1 MAQRNQTSR
10 AAARRQKDKWRAKRW
25 YTIRAPR
32 TPWMYKAIGE
42 TLAESEELLIGR
54 IFEITQQEFD
64 GDFTKLHVK
73 LRFRITEVVGS
84 DAITSFIGHETL
96 KDHVRRQI
104 RRHRTK
110 FDAVVDA
117 ITDDGHLV
125 RLKPLVITEH
135 RVQASTAQS
144 MRAKMVD
151 IITSKVREM
160 TYPALQQ
167 SLLSGELE
175 NQVREGLWNIHMT
188 RLVMIRKSQLLQVGV
203 VDDDGPTLDEV
214 LRDETRKT
222 AEIEAKKA
230 AILAE
235 QDGSEEEALE
245 QADLVEEV
253 EVDQESD
260 DEESPSDDE
269 SPSGDEEEE
278 APPSDEIKEDSEAE
292 AMDESTP
299 DYSSMTVAQLKVLLK
314 EAGKPV
320 SGKKDDLIARLNE

>member
-42 TLAESEELLIGR
+42 TLAESEDLLMGR

-245 QADLVEEV
+245 QADLAEEV

-278 APPSDEIKEDSEAE
+278 APPSDEIKEDSETE
-292 AMDESTP
+292 AMDESSP

>member
-10 AAARRQKDKWRAKRW
+10 ATVRRQKDKWRAKRW
-25 YTIRAPR
+25 FTIRAPR
-32 TPWMYKAIGE
+32 TPWMYRTIGE
-42 TLAESEELLIGR
+42 TLAESEDLLIGR
-54 IFEITQQEFD
+54 IYEITQQEFD

-73 LRFRITEVVGS
+73 LRFRITEVIGS

-117 ITDDGHLV
+117 ITEDGHLV

-144 MRAKMVD
+144 MRAEMVNL
-151 IITSKVREM
+151 ITSKVREM
-160 TYPALQQ
+160 SFPALQQ

-175 NQVREGLWNIHMT
+175 NHIREGLWNIHMT
-188 RLVMIRKSQLLQVGV
+188 RLVLIKKSQLLQNGV
-203 VDDDGPTLDEV
+203 VANEGPTLDDV
-214 LRDETRKT
+214 LRDEVRKG

-230 AILAE
+230 AILA
-235 QDGSEEEALE
+235 GEET
-245 QADLVEEV
+245 
-253 EVDQESD
+253 SD
-260 DEESPSDDE
+260 DEEASDVEGEEKEDTE
-269 SPSGDEEEE
+269 GDETLEAPEGAAPLDAADDASALEGDVEE
-278 APPSDEIKEDSEAE
+278 ATAESDSGIEV
-292 AMDESTP
+292 
-299 DYSSMTVAQLKVLLK
+299 DYSSMTVVQLKVILK

>member
-1 MAQRNQTSR
+1 MAQRTQTSR

-32 TPWMYKAIGE
+32 TPWMYKSIGE
-42 TLAESEELLIGR
+42 TLAESEDLLIGR

-73 LRFRITEVVGS
+73 LRFRITEVIGS

-117 ITDDGHLV
+117 ITEDGHLV

-144 MRAKMVD
+144 MRAEMVN
-151 IITSKVREM
+151 IITSKVREL
-160 TYPALQQ
+160 TYPGLQQ

-175 NQVREGLWNIHMT
+175 NQIREGLWNIHMT

-203 VDDDGPTLDEV
+203 VADDGPTLDDV

-230 AILAE
+230 AILEE
-235 QDGSEEEALE
+235 QD
-245 QADLVEEV
+245 V
-253 EVDQESD
+253 SD
-260 DEESPSDDE
+260 DEEDDEDEQSEESPEAQDDEEDASDSDDE
-269 SPSGDEEEE
+269 KETEPADEG
-278 APPSDEIKEDSEAE
+278 KEDSESKDAQE
-292 AMDESTP
+292 DAP
-299 DYSSMTVAQLKVLLK
+299 DYSSMTVAQLKELLK
-314 EAGKPV
+314 ESGKPV
-320 SGKKDDLIARLNE
+320 SGKKADLITRLNE

>member
-260 DEESPSDDE
+260 DEESPSEDE
-269 SPSGDEEEE
+269 SPPGDEEEE

-292 AMDESTP
+292 AMDEGSP

>member
-1 MAQRNQTSR
+1 
-10 AAARRQKDKWRAKRW
+10 
-25 YTIRAPR
+25 
-32 TPWMYKAIGE
+32 MYKAIGE
-42 TLAESEELLIGR
+42 TLAESEDLLMGR

-73 LRFRITEVVGS
+73 LRFRITEVIGS

-135 RVQASTAQS
+135 RVQASVAQS

-188 RLVMIRKSQLLQVGV
+188 RLVMIRKSQLLQIGV
-203 VDDDGPTLDEV
+203 VDDAGPTLDEI

-235 QDGSEEEALE
+235 HDGAEEDVLE
-245 QADLVEEV
+245 QPDQVEQMDAVEE
-253 EVDQESD
+253 QES
-260 DEESPSDDE
+260 EESPSEVEEPEAE
-269 SPSGDEEEE
+269 SPSEEIEGEFEEEPARE
-278 APPSDEIKEDSEAE
+278 
-292 AMDESTP
+292 ESP

-320 SGKKDDLIARLNE
+320 SGKKDDLITRLNE

>member
-292 AMDESTP
+292 AMDEGSP

>member
-1 MAQRNQTSR
+1 
-10 AAARRQKDKWRAKRW
+10 
-25 YTIRAPR
+25 
-32 TPWMYKAIGE
+32 MYKAIGE
-42 TLAESEELLIGR
+42 TLAESEDLLMGR

-214 LRDETRKT
+214 LRNETRKT

-245 QADLVEEV
+245 QADLAEEV

-292 AMDESTP
+292 AMGEGSP

>member
-42 TLAESEELLIGR
+42 TLAESENLLIGR
-54 IFEITQQEFD
+54 VFEITQQEFD

-73 LRFRITEVVGS
+73 LRFRITEVIGS

-135 RVQASTAQS
+135 RVQASVAQS

-175 NQVREGLWNIHMT
+175 THIREGLWNIHMT
-188 RLVMIRKSQLLQVGV
+188 RLVMIRKSQLLQIGV

-214 LRDETRKT
+214 LRDESRKT

-230 AILAE
+230 AILAGHGE
-235 QDGSEEEALE
+235 AEEEALE
-245 QADLVEEV
+245 PASQVEEM
-253 EVDQESD
+253 EEIEELESED
-260 DEESPSDDE
+260 APPGAQDTEAESPSDEMEE
-269 SPSGDEEEE
+269 SSEEETAHNE
-278 APPSDEIKEDSEAE
+278 L
-292 AMDESTP
+292 P

-320 SGKKDDLIARLNE
+320 SGKKDDLISRLNE